1 MSIIDRIKPEFE
13 IVDKVETIRYLEHGW
28 PTALC
33 RWHAH
38 EEYELHLVVKT
49 SGKVFVG
56 DYVGQ
61 FSPGSLFLTG
71 PNLPHNWVT
80 EESSSDVVLLR
91 DMLINFNHSTLKK
104 AFEAFPELAELDRL
118 LESSR
123 SGIEF
128 KNYDPELAKKN
139 LELIRDSQGMHKL
152 MHFLNFLME
161 LNEWPEKVTLSLTKL
176 NPNLSS
182 SSQHRIN
189 EVVNYVIDNYKN
201 NISLVEAAK
210 IVNMS
215 ESAFSRYF
223 MKTTGN
229 RFSEFVSRI
238 RLGRACVM
246 LYETDKNISTI
257 AFSSG
262 YNNLANFNRQFVKL
276 KGITPREYRKTAYKG
291 LISE

>member
-1 MSIIDRIKPEFE
+1 MSIIDKIKPEFE

-28 PTALC
+28 PTTLC

-38 EEYELHLVVKT
+38 EEYELHLVLKT

-61 FSPGSLFLTG
+61 FYPGSLFLTG

-80 EESSSDVVLLR
+80 EESSSKEIPLR
-91 DMLINFNHSTLKK
+91 DMLIQFNHKTMKK
-104 AFEAFPELAELDRL
+104 AFEAFPELVELDQL

-128 KNYDPELAKKN
+128 KNYDPELAKKS
-139 LELIRDSQGMHKL
+139 LELIRDSQGMERL
-152 MHFLNFLME
+152 MHFLNFLKE
-161 LNEWPEKVTLSLTKL
+161 LNKWSKKVTLSLTKL
-176 NPNLSS
+176 NPSLSS
-182 SSQHRIN
+182 SSQRRIN
-189 EVVNYVIDNYKN
+189 EVVNYVIDNYKD
-201 NISLVEAAK
+201 NISLVEASK

-229 RFSEFVSRI
+229 RFSEFVSRV

-257 AFSSG
+257 AFESG

-276 KGITPREYRKTAYKG
+276 KGKTPKEYRKTAYKG

>member
-1 MSIIDRIKPEFE
+1 MSIIDKIKPEFE

-28 PTALC
+28 PTPLC

-38 EEYELHLVVKT
+38 EEYELHLVLKT

-61 FSPGSLFLTG
+61 FYPGSLFLTG

-80 EESSSDVVLLR
+80 EESSSNEIPLR
-91 DMLINFNHSTLKK
+91 DMLIQFNHKTLKK
-104 AFEAFPELAELDRL
+104 AFEVFPELMELDQL

-128 KNYDPELAKKN
+128 KNYDPELAKKS
-139 LELIRDSQGMHKL
+139 LELIRDSQGMERL
-152 MHFLNFLME
+152 MHFLNFLKE
-161 LNEWPEKVTLSLTKL
+161 LNKWSKKVTLSLTKL
-176 NPNLSS
+176 NPSLSS

-189 EVVNYVIDNYKN
+189 EVVNYVIDNYKD
-201 NISLVEAAK
+201 NISLVEASK

-257 AFSSG
+257 AFESG

-276 KGITPREYRKTAYKG
+276 KGETPREYRKTAHKG

>member
-38 EEYELHLVVKT
+38 EEYELHLVLKT

-80 EESSSDVVLLR
+80 EESSSDVVTLR
-91 DMLINFNHSTLKK
+91 DMLINFNHNTLKK

-139 LELIRDSQGMHKL
+139 LELIRDSQGMQKL

-182 SSQHRIN
+182 SSQYRIN

>member
-1 MSIIDRIKPEFE
+1 MSIIDKLKPEFE
-13 IVDKVETIRYLEHGW
+13 IVDKGETIRYLEHGW
-28 PTALC
+28 PTPLC

-38 EEYELHLVVKT
+38 EEYELHLVLRT

-61 FSPGSLFLTG
+61 FTPGSLFLTG

-80 EESSSDVVLLR
+80 EESSNKSVPLR
-91 DMLINFNHSTLKK
+91 DMLIQFNHQTMTK
-104 AFEAFPELAELDRL
+104 AFEVFPELSELNHL
-118 LESSR
+118 LDVAR

-128 KNYDPELAKKN
+128 KNYDTDHAKSY
-139 LELIRDSQGMHKL
+139 LESIRESRGMKRL
-152 MHFLNFLME
+152 MHFLHFLQE
-161 LNEWPEKVTLSLTKL
+161 LNDWKQKVSLSLTKL
-176 NPNLSS
+176 NPSLSS
-182 SSQHRIN
+182 ISQDRIN
-189 EVVNYVIDNYKN
+189 DVVNYVIENYKN
-201 NISLVEAAK
+201 NISLSEAAE

-215 ESAFSRYF
+215 ESSFSRYF

-246 LYETDKNISTI
+246 LYETDDQIATI
-257 AFSSG
+257 AFASG
-262 YNNLANFNRQFVKL
+262 YNNLANFNRQFIKL
-276 KGITPREYRKTAYKG
+276 KGMTPREYRQTAYKG

>member
-1 MSIIDRIKPEFE
+1 MSIIDKIKPEFE

-28 PTALC
+28 PTSLC

-38 EEYELHLVVKT
+38 EEYELHLVLKT

-61 FSPGSLFLTG
+61 FYPGSLFLTG

-80 EESSSDVVLLR
+80 EESSSKEIPLR
-91 DMLINFNHSTLKK
+91 DMLIQFNHKTMKK
-104 AFEAFPELAELDRL
+104 AFEAFPELVELDQL

-128 KNYDPELAKKN
+128 KNYDPELAKKS
-139 LELIRDSQGMHKL
+139 LELIRDSQGMERL
-152 MHFLNFLME
+152 MHFLNFLKE
-161 LNEWPEKVTLSLTKL
+161 LNKWSKKVTLSLTKL
-176 NPNLSS
+176 NPSLSS
-182 SSQHRIN
+182 SSQRRIN
-189 EVVNYVIDNYKN
+189 EVVNYVIDNYKD
-201 NISLVEAAK
+201 NISLVEASK

-229 RFSEFVSRI
+229 RFSEFVSRV

-257 AFSSG
+257 AFESG

-276 KGITPREYRKTAYKG
+276 KGKTPKEYRKTAYKG

>member
-80 EESSSDVVLLR
+80 EESSSNLVPLR
-91 DMLINFNHSTLKK
+91 DMLIQFNHETLKK
-104 AFEAFPELAELDRL
+104 AFTAFPEFVELDHL

-128 KNYDPELAKKN
+128 KNYDPELAKKH
-139 LELIRDSQGMHKL
+139 LELIRDSQGMKRL
-152 MHFLNFLME
+152 LNFLNFLHE
-161 LNEWPEKVTLSLTKL
+161 LNEWSEKVTLSLTKL
-176 NPNLSS
+176 NPSLSS

-210 IVNMS
+210 IANMS

-257 AFSSG
+257 AFASG

-276 KGITPREYRKTAYKG
+276 KGMTPREYRKTVYKG

>member
-1 MSIIDRIKPEFE
+1 MSIIDKIKPEFE

-28 PTALC
+28 PTSLC

-38 EEYELHLVVKT
+38 EEYELHLVLKT

-61 FSPGSLFLTG
+61 FYPGSLFLTG

-80 EESSSDVVLLR
+80 EESSSKEIPLR
-91 DMLINFNHSTLKK
+91 DMLIQFNHKTMKK
-104 AFEAFPELAELDRL
+104 AFEAFPELVELDQL

-128 KNYDPELAKKN
+128 KNYDPELAKKS
-139 LELIRDSQGMHKL
+139 LELIRDSQGMERL
-152 MHFLNFLME
+152 MHFLNFLKE
-161 LNEWPEKVTLSLTKL
+161 LNKWSKKVTLSLTKL
-176 NPNLSS
+176 NPSLSS
-182 SSQHRIN
+182 SSQRRIN
-189 EVVNYVIDNYKN
+189 EVVNYVIDNYKD
-201 NISLVEAAK
+201 NISLVEASK
-210 IVNMS
+210 IVSMS

-257 AFSSG
+257 AFESG

-276 KGITPREYRKTAYKG
+276 KGKTPKEYRKTAYKG